1 MVRPRSGVLLGC
13 LLPLLAHA
21 KISTL
26 EVQDDARR
34 LFAVESFGFLVG
46 GVHKMTVED
55 LKVDALALKPAP
67 RENCGSQLVVSW
79 PTVTVGPVQPQV
91 EGPDGPVTGKKVNAG
106 FIFKLSTPDSTTQM
120 EESYNEGLC
129 MLDQKQPGDVF
140 VPLEETSRPHRG

>member
-1 MVRPRSGVLLGC
+1 MCRPLVLLGL

-55 LKVDALALKPAP
+55 LKADAPP
-67 RENCGSQLVVSW
+67 SQTSSSPKNGVFLESLSW
-79 PTVTVGPVQPQV
+79 PTGVTVFRC
-91 EGPDGPVTGKKVNAG
+91 DRRWRDRTG
-106 FIFKLSTPDSTTQM
+106 L
-120 EESYNEGLC
+120 
-129 MLDQKQPGDVF
+129 
-140 VPLEETSRPHRG
+140 

>member
-26 EVQDDARR
+26 EVQEDARR

-55 LKVDALALKPAP
+55 LKVDALALKPLLAKIAVRNSSCRGRQSP
-67 RENCGSQLVVSW
+67 LARCNRRWRDQ
-79 PTVTVGPVQPQV
+79 
-91 EGPDGPVTGKKVNAG
+91 TG
-106 FIFKLSTPDSTTQM
+106 L
-120 EESYNEGLC
+120 
-129 MLDQKQPGDVF
+129 
-140 VPLEETSRPHRG
+140 